1 MHVMKLMSYVDSSKN
16 QTIELNFEEREQL
29 AKSLKITID
38 YTKNDDEIN
47 SEIQKAYDEE
57 INKPMKNSDRR
68 YERHLHGVK
77 VVSDD
82 EGNEIDLIDTIP
94 DYSSQEMIDRDLE
107 REETIHKIEVAL
119 GGKDEWVNIVVK
131 VALDGDTVRD
141 VARDLGQDENAVSH
155 KYRRAIKKLKIFFE
169 KPSDFGSSQG

>member
-1 MHVMKLMSYVDSSKN
+1 MHVMKLSSYVDSSKN
-16 QTIELNFEEREQL
+16 QTIELNFDEREQL

-38 YTKNDDEIN
+38 YSKNEEEIN
-47 SEIQKAYDEE
+47 SEIQKAYDEQL
-57 INKPMKNSDRR
+57 NKPIKNNDRR
-68 YERHLHGVK
+68 FYRHMDGRK
-77 VVSDD
+77 VVEDD
-82 EGNEIDLIDTIP
+82 EGNEVGFIETIP
-94 DYSSQEMIDRDLE
+94 DYSSQKRIERDLE

-155 KYRRAIKKLKIFFE
+155 KYRRAIKKLKTFFE
-169 KPSDFGSSQG
+169 KPSDFCRSHG